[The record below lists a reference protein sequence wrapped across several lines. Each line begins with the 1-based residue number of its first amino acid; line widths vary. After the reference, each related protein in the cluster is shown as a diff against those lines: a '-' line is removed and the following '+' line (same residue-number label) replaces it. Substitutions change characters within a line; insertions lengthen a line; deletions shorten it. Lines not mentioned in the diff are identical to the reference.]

1 MRWLSTPGLTWR
13 AWSSVSSPAATEAES
28 AAPWNALIRCGQ
40 QIISALK
47 MAFHLP
53 ASMNTRQ
60 PNGLFLLGVF
70 LSCKSR
76 SSLRIFSI
84 SHRPSQELNAFT
96 RGRGVE
102 STLLYLCIFLNTWH
116 LWELKN
122 TPFSLMKQNI
132 IGCPPWNVPLGP
144 RLHLAGLPPGP

>member
-1 MRWLSTPGLTWR
+1 MT
-13 AWSSVSSPAATEAES
+13 
-28 AAPWNALIRCGQ
+28 
-40 QIISALK
+40 
-47 MAFHLP
+47 FHLP
-53 ASMNTRQ
+53 ASVNTRQ
-60 PNGLFLLGVF
+60 PNWLFLLVFF
-70 LSCKSR
+70 LSCKSW

-102 STLLYLCIFLNTWH
+102 SMLLYLCIFLNTWH

-144 RLHLAGLPPGP
+144 HMHLAGLRPGPWLWIFHLPTLAGSFLQQWSRRMSEWNGSPGSLPRPKTVDVTFQTDT